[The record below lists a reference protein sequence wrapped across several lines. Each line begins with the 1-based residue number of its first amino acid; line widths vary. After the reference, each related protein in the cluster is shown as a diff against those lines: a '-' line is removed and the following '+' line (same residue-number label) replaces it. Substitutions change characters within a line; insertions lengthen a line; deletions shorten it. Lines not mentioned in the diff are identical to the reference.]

1 MRGRHRQPPVEQRFF
16 EGFRRHLVQLDQVG
30 VVAVEVLDGEEAWPA
45 RREDRFLLRL
55 VGGADSQDRALGRLL
70 VAEPLEVGLAERA
83 LPGEALARDLPVTPA
98 LVLLLALGHLGQ
110 RRREPGHVIEGL
122 HEFTVLSGPRP
133 VHDWSWPKSG
143 SRR

>member
-1 MRGRHRQPPVEQRFF
+1 M
-16 EGFRRHLVQLDQVG
+16 
-30 VVAVEVLDGEEAWPA
+30 LDGEEAVLA
-45 RREDRFLLRL
+45 RREDRLLLGL
-55 VGGADSQDRALGRLL
+55 VGGADRENRALRRPL
-70 VAEPLEVGLAERA
+70 VAEPLEVGLAVRA
-83 LPGEALARDLPVTPA
+83 LPGEALARDLPLTPA
-98 LVLLLALGHLGQ
+98 VALLLALGHLAQ